1 MEQTAGQIRERSEI
15 EPQYC
20 WDLESMFATDAAW
33 ETEYAALRDILK
45 EDPFATARGHLGDGP
60 GVVRMYFETARS
72 VGERCELL
80 YVYAHTKH
88 DQDTRAD
95 RYQGY
100 QAQALSLFSIY
111 GERTS
116 FFEPE
121 LLALPQERLDEY
133 KQSPELADFRHA
145 LDNIARFK
153 PHILSAETEAV
164 LASLSDILG
173 GARNIYSQLANADF
187 VHGSFTVD
195 GQEYIV
201 SEGMYGVL
209 LENRDRR
216 VRERAYNQLIGTYLG
231 HKNAIS
237 ALYGNSVKR
246 DVTVS
251 QARRF
256 ATAREAALFGNHI
269 PPAVYDALIDGVRAN
284 IGHLHR
290 YYTLRRRKLN
300 LDKLC
305 LWDRMVPIVEVESPS
320 YTYHEAMK
328 LVRAG
333 LGALGDEYG
342 AILDKALSERWI
354 DVFET
359 PGKRSGAYSTGFYRT
374 KPFILANFQ
383 GRYDDVSTLAH
394 ELGHSVHSHL
404 TWTTQPPQY
413 ADYSIFLAEIAS
425 TANEILLV
433 NHLLDKTDD
442 RDLRAMLLNEQVDRM
457 VATIYRQTMFAEFEL
472 AAHGMA
478 ERGEAVTF
486 ESLTKAF
493 ADLSTYYY
501 GPEFDLNEKA
511 FGEWTRIPHFYGM
524 YYVYQ
529 YATGMCAALVFADRV
544 RKEGKPAV
552 DAYLGFLRSGSSAYP
567 LDVLKQA
574 GVDMT
579 DPAVIAEGLK
589 TFGSAV
595 DALAQLL

>member
-1 MEQTAGQIRERSEI
+1 MEQTAGKIRERAEI

-20 WDLESMFATDAAW
+20 WDLESMFATDEAW
-33 ETEYAALRDILK
+33 ESEYAELRDELNG
-45 EDPFATARGHLGDGP
+45 DPFSGVRGHLGEGP
-60 GVVRMYFETARS
+60 GVVRTYFETARK

-80 YVYAHTKH
+80 YVYAHTRH

-95 RYQGY
+95 RYQGF

-111 GERTS
+111 GEKTS

-121 LLALPQERLDEY
+121 LLALPQERLSAY
-133 KQSPELADFRHA
+133 MQSRELAEYRHA
-145 LDNIARFK
+145 LDNIVRFK

-164 LASLSDILG
+164 IASLSDILH
-173 GARNIYSQLANADF
+173 GARNVFSQLSNADF

-201 SEGMYGVL
+201 SEGMYGLL

-216 VRERAYNQLIGTYLG
+216 VREKAYTQLIGTYLG
-231 HKNAIS
+231 HRNTIA
-237 ALYGNSVKR
+237 ALYGNSVKK
-246 DVTVS
+246 DVTL
-251 QARRF
+251 ARTRRF
-256 ATAREAALFGNHI
+256 ATAREAALFGNQI
-269 PPAVYDALIDGVRAN
+269 PTAVYDALIDGVRSN
-284 IGHLHR
+284 IDHLHR
-290 YYTLRRRKLN
+290 YYGLRRRKLG
-300 LDKLC
+300 LDRLS
-305 LWDRMVPIVEVESPS
+305 LWDRMVPIVEVDSPS

-328 LVRAG
+328 LVREG
-333 LGALGDEYG
+333 LSALGDEYG
-342 AILDKALSERWI
+342 SILDKALSERWI

-374 KPFILANFQ
+374 KPFILTNFQ

-394 ELGHSVHSHL
+394 ELGHSVHSYL

-433 NHLLDKTDD
+433 NHLLDRTDD
-442 RDLRAMLLNEQVDRM
+442 PELRAMLLNEQVDRM
-457 VATIYRQTMFAEFEL
+457 IATIYRQTMFAEFEL

-493 ADLSTYYY
+493 GDLSTYYY
-501 GPEFDLNEKA
+501 GPEFDLDEKA

-544 RKEGKPAV
+544 RREGKPAV
-552 DAYLGFLRSGSSAYP
+552 DAYMGFLRSGSSAYP

-579 DPAVIAEGLK
+579 DPAVIAEGLR

-595 DALAQLL
+595 DALAELL